1 MADRR
6 CISKEIYSSR
16 RFLELSA
23 PARDL
28 YTYLVL
34 YSDNDGVTEAFSVLR
49 MTSANY
55 TDLQLLESRGFIKI
69 LNEDWVTY
77 ITNFSTF
84 NTLDGRGARPSKYR
98 ELLLQVLPGTP
109 VLEIKPKKKKE
120 AEKETT
126 EKIEEYIYAN

>member
-1 MADRR
+1 MGDRR
-6 CISKEIYSSR
+6 CITKEIYTSR

-34 YSDNDGVTEAFSVLR
+34 FSDNDGVTEAYSVLR

-55 TDLQLLESRGFIKI
+55 TDLQLLESRGFVKV

-77 ITNFSTF
+77 IMNFATF

-98 ELLLQVLPGTP
+98 DLLLQVLPGTP
-109 VLEIKPKKKKE
+109 VLEIKPKKTKKE
-120 AEKETT
+120 KLDDSDL
-126 EKIEEYIYAN
+126 YSN